1 MATVRAGIIQGVGI
15 LLLTLTA
22 CDTGVQISAPVDAPE
37 IMEFSIS
44 GNPHNVLSAVGSVRT
59 NNAVSVRIE
68 YGTDTSMSF
77 RTPLK
82 AVGDNTARIAL
93 LGLEPEKTYWAKT
106 IAISQDGHESGGN
119 PISFTTGSLPG
130 DIPRLV
136 IHESDNPALGYVMV
150 GFTGAGAY
158 AYAVIFNNA
167 GDILWYRRFEGSVI
181 DFQKQPNGNYTA
193 CVARPGFA
201 TQFYEVDILG
211 TIVRSYQARE
221 NRETDVHELRMDG
234 DAHVLFGIEYRE
246 MDLSEFG
253 GLANAIIKG
262 IVIEYYRPESFPLY
276 WNTFDH
282 FNVTDAADNISLLGQ
297 NVNPWHGNA
306 LEIDFDGNLLASFRH
321 SEEIT
326 KIDANSGN
334 IVWRLGG
341 ENNEFEF
348 VDDPFN
354 GFSHQH
360 GIRRLQ
366 NRNIILFDNG
376 NRRSP
381 QESRAVEYHLD
392 EQLKRATLVW
402 EYRATPPLYS
412 SALGFAQ
419 RLPNG
424 HTFITYGRIPRL
436 LEVDPSGT
444 KRWEASVAEPVQ
456 FIYRSFKIASLY

>member
-1 MATVRAGIIQGVGI
+1 MATVRAFIIPGVSVFI
-15 LLLTLTA
+15 LLG
-22 CDTGVQISAPVDAPE
+22 CDTGIQISNPIDAPE
-37 IMEFSIS
+37 ITEFNIS
-44 GNPHNVLSAVGSVRT
+44 GNPENILSAVGRIRT

-68 YGTDTSMSF
+68 YGTDTSMNF
-77 RTPLK
+77 RTPLRTVGNK
-82 AVGDNTARIAL
+82 AVRIPL
-93 LGLEPEKTYWAKT
+93 LGLEPEKTYWAKPV
-106 IAISQDGHESGGN
+106 AISQHGHERSGD
-119 PISFTTGSLPG
+119 SVTFTTGSLPS
-130 DIPRLV
+130 DMPRLV
-136 IHESDNPALGYVMV
+136 IHESDNPAPGYVMA
-150 GFTGAGAY
+150 GFTGAGAH
-158 AYAVIFNNA
+158 AYGVIFNSV
-167 GDILWYRRFEGSVI
+167 GDVLWYRRFEGSVI

-193 CVARPGFA
+193 CVARPGYA
-201 TQFYEVDILG
+201 TQFYEADILG

-221 NRETDVHELRMDG
+221 NRETDVHELRIDG

-253 GLANAIIKG
+253 GLANAIVKG
-262 IVIEYYRPESFPLY
+262 IVVEYYRPESVPLY

-282 FNVTDAADNISLLGQ
+282 FSVTDAADNISLLGQ

-306 LEIDFDGNLLASFRH
+306 LEIDVDGNLLASFRH
-321 SEEIT
+321 TEEVT
-326 KIDANSGN
+326 QIDANSGN

-348 VDDPFN
+348 VGDPFN

-360 GIRRLQ
+360 GIRRLE

-419 RLPNG
+419 RLPGG
-424 HTFITYGRIPRL
+424 HTFITYGRVPRL
-436 LEVDPSGT
+436 VEVDPFGR

-456 FIYRSFKIASLY
+456 FIYRSFKISSLY